1 MKKNQN
7 NAALTACMPFDA
19 AQFLDNEEMI
29 CAYLNEVLQENN
41 PDLLLLALG
50 DIARARGMSQMVR
63 QAGVGRESLYKTLAK
78 GARPRYDTVLKLLRA
93 AGVRLNA
100 VPA

>member
-1 MKKNQN
+1 MTKDSSSID
-7 NAALTACMPFDA
+7 AAACLPFDA
-19 AQFLDNEEMI
+19 AQFLDSEEMI

-50 DIARARGMSQMVR
+50 DIARARGMTHMAK
-63 QAGVGRESLYKTLAK
+63 QAGVGRESLYKTLTK
-78 GARPRYDTVLKLLRA
+78 GAKPRYDTVMKLLNA
-93 AGVRLNA
+93 VGVRLHA